1 MRSASPLRFFVVDT
15 GGRRGAGR
23 RRRTCFVARE
33 NTVKIS
39 IRAQRRVLNAW
50 CSIPSSYVAEVV
62 AGLGFDS
69 VTIDLQHG
77 AIDYAAAFQMLQAI
91 STSSAMPMVRVP
103 WNDPAMLMKLLDAG
117 AMGVICPMINT
128 AEEARAFVG
137 ACRYPPMGFRS
148 MGPNRAVQYSGADY
162 WRYANAQVLLLAM
175 IETRQGVENL
185 EAILSVEGLDGVYVG
200 PADLSMA
207 YGAAPSMRP
216 ADAEVV
222 AAIDQVRR
230 ATMARNMVA
239 AIHTDGPA
247 TARDRFTQGFMMCTL
262 QSDIRYIVT
271 GASEALAAVKAP

>member
-33 NTVKIS
+33 NTVKSS

-207 YGAAPSMRP
+207 YGAAPNMRP
-216 ADAEVV
+216 VDAEVV
-222 AAIDQVRR
+222 AAIDQVQR
-230 ATMARNMVA
+230 ATRARDMIA

-247 TARDRFTQGFMMCTL
+247 TARDRFTQGFVMCTL

-271 GASEALAAVKAP
+271 GASEALAAAKAT